1 MITLENKNMI
11 MYDQNTEMVILIE
24 KGNNL
29 GEKHQLKDMNKIEDS
44 ANKDKKLKDKV
55 DGEDKMLMVQ
65 ADEH

>member
-1 MITLENKNMI
+1 MISLENKNMI